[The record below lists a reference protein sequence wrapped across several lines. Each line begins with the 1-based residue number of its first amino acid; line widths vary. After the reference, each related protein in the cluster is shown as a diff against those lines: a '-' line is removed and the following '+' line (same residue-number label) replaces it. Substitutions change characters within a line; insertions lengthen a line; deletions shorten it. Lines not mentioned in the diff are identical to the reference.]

1 MTPRSPADRE
11 PVLDALRGTAILG
24 ILLVNMESMR
34 GSEWLLAMA
43 GHPLAP
49 LSLSDRSAQ
58 FAIGWLASGKFISM
72 LAMIFGIGAAL
83 IVARAIEAGASARGL
98 LMRRY
103 AGLIAFGLAHMLV
116 FPGDILFM
124 YGVTGM
130 TLLAFLMLRVPTLFV
145 WSAALVAAY
154 STFSLRSIALHG
166 SETRQVSPQAPD
178 SFQSYFD
185 SLREQTIAAYTAG
198 GWSDI
203 LTAHAWQAFWLQIA
217 QLTALPWVLAMFLFG
232 YAAARAGVVENF
244 AAHRTLLRR
253 GAFFGFVLGLPANI
267 GLGLIGPIAAFSAA
281 PPTEPFWMTRW
292 AAFAQAFGAPVLA
305 IGYASALA
313 LLFLRRAPFARL
325 VAIGRMALTA
335 YLLQSVLAVAVF
347 AGLRLYDRL
356 STVSAL
362 VVVTAIWLVLLV
374 ICPLWLRYFRVGPAE
389 WFWRS
394 ITYGRLQP
402 LRVG

>member
-1 MTPRSPADRE
+1 MTPRSPSERE
-11 PVLDALRGTAILG
+11 PILDALRGTAILG

-34 GSEWLLAMA
+34 GSQWLLATA
-43 GHPLAP
+43 GHPLAQP
-49 LSLSDRSAQ
+49 RLPDRIAQ

-72 LAMIFGIGAAL
+72 LAMMFGIGAAL
-83 IVARAIEAGASARGL
+83 IAARVIDAGAPARGL
-98 LMRRY
+98 FVRRY
-103 AGLIAFGLAHMLV
+103 TGLIAFGLVHMLV

-124 YGVTGM
+124 YGVSGM
-130 TLLAFLMLRVPTLFV
+130 FLLAFLMLRVSALFV

-166 SETRQVSPQAPD
+166 SETPQVSPEVPG

-185 SLREQTIAAYTAG
+185 ALREQTIAAYAAG
-198 GWSDI
+198 SWSDI
-203 LTAHAWQAFWLQIA
+203 FTVHASQALWLQIA

-232 YAAARAGVVENF
+232 YAVARAGVVQNF
-244 AAHRTLLRR
+244 AANGTVLRR
-253 GAFFGFVLGLPANI
+253 AAFVGIALGLPANI

-281 PPTEPFWMTRW
+281 PATEPIWMTRW
-292 AAFAQAFGAPVLA
+292 AAFAQAIGAPVLA

-325 VAIGRMALTA
+325 VAVGRMALTA
-335 YLLQSVLAVAVF
+335 YLLQSVLTLAVF

-362 VVVTAIWLVLLV
+362 LVVFAIWIVLLV
-374 ICPLWLRYFRVGPAE
+374 VCPRWLRSFRLGPAE
-389 WFWRS
+389 WLWRS
-394 ITYGRLQP
+394 ITYGRAQP